1 MELLNLLNKKQEQL
15 FYHNMIDHFQ
25 LEDIAYR
32 DRLQNT
38 IHDIK
43 WTLDMYKEFL
53 EVLKNQIKDKDIKE
67 AIEKD
72 IANIQEGVSE

>member
-32 DRLQNT
+32 DRLQKT

-53 EVLKNQIKDKDIKE
+53 EVLKNQIKDKEVKE

-72 IANIQEGVSE
+72 IANIQEGVSD

>member
-1 MELLNLLNKKQEQL
+1 MELLSLLNKKQEQL

-25 LEDIAYR
+25 LEDIAHR
-32 DRLQNT
+32 DRLQKT

-53 EVLKNQIKDKDIKE
+53 EVLKNQINDKEVKE